1 MMTWQPDAEVT
12 VIVLSNN
19 YHSRD
24 AVFLLSQQGMAEALG
39 RPAPTAMAR

>member
-1 MMTWQPDAEVT
+1 VSYQPDGDVT

-39 RPAPTAMAR
+39 RPFPTALAR